1 MYQTNPIV
9 DTRLQAQSIL
19 YLAIITPLLL
29 LLCYPHAAHA
39 QDKSGVKPQ
48 VISLPSGPGS
58 LEGLGETF
66 EPDLSSGT
74 ASFPVKFTAAPGR
87 AGLQPNLE
95 LAYNGG
101 NGNGPWG
108 MGWKLSI
115 PSIQRR
121 TENGLPSYDDSRDE
135 FIYNDGEKLVPL
147 ADGTYRF
154 ENEGRFMRFR
164 RLEGGGW
171 EAHSPDGMRFLF
183 GEEENSRVVTPQGI
197 FRWELARQIDPNG
210 NELVYSYQHDDGYVY
225 PSAIRYNQGATGA
238 DSAVIFHYAP
248 RPDPF
253 TDRRSGAPITQALRG
268 TRLEMTALGKLV
280 RAYNFAYAPE
290 QSTGKY
296 SLLSSVTQVGDDGS
310 STLPPHQFTYTQF
323 DPTQSQVVTMQNP
336 PPLGLTNPDADL
348 VDINAD
354 GLPDLAYTAAEGH
367 RFYLNRGKGRWQ
379 TEPIYPAQSPPERIS
394 SPNVRMADMNGD
406 GRVDLL
412 VKSGATTGAPF
423 YFYTNNN
430 NGEWEKDGRV
440 DFGPSPGF
448 DLNDPNVQ
456 LFDVNNDHRIDV
468 VLSTAGRL
476 KIWLAREGT
485 WSSTADFDVPAPAAG
500 DAAKF
505 SDPNIKVGDIT
516 GDRMEDLLFVR
527 EGQVVFWAHNGN
539 GNYTEGETLLNPP
552 TGVGTQAAQI
562 QAGDLNND
570 GLVDLVLPGNR
581 TVYYW
586 LSLGDGSLTAPI
598 VLRDTP
604 PFNAEDTAVRLAD
617 IDGDGAV
624 ELIYSRYPAPANEAM
639 QYVDFSVGAQP
650 FLLQSVDNGLG
661 RTIQIDYKSSVDDYI
676 ADWDAETPWQV
687 NLPFPVQVVRQVK
700 VQDANSGDDYVID
713 YHYRDG
719 YYDGGQKE
727 FRGFVR
733 SEEIKRGD
741 PTAPSTVTRHTY
753 DVGMVDESRKGLL
766 LTKEVLA
773 EGGAC
778 SGDFTGCF
786 ERTVNQ
792 LTTLVV
798 VAPGETRTNK
808 PIAYAYL
815 SQADRFV
822 HEQQAQPVQLRQT
835 YEQDS
840 YGNLTKEFN
849 YGQVCGEDLSCGDD
863 ELLKYTDYAYNLE
876 AWLLNRP
883 QRVYQTD
890 ETGAFVSHQRFYY
903 DGAAYV
909 GLPLGGITRGQL
921 TLQESGLGPA
931 GENRYIVT
939 KSHAYDQYGNVIG
952 IIDANG
958 NRTTVEY
965 DAQLHTFPVL
975 EQLHLSDG
983 NVLSYAAIYHP
994 GLGKPMAATDYN
1006 GQPMFFVYDTF
1017 SRLHK
1022 IVEPGDTLELP
1033 TQQFSYAI
1041 GSPRSAITTE
1051 QRVQSGG
1058 NDVLTSVTYYDGLG
1072 RKLQTRREAADNKVV
1087 VEEAVT
1093 YNARQSVYQ
1102 QFQPYYADGFAYQP
1116 PPAAQPKNMLY
1127 YDAMSRVVRTENPD
1141 GTYSSII
1148 HRPLAQVQRDEEDN
1162 RADSPHA
1169 NTPTTLVYDGL
1180 QRLISVEETNLVNGQ
1195 RTPITTRYG
1204 YDLQGNLTQMVDGQ
1218 GNTRTMR
1225 YDGLGRKLHL
1235 QEPNRGTIDYTYDD
1249 NGNLIRTVDTKGQ
1262 VVETQYDAANR
1273 PVRETLHYTDGRP
1286 TEVNAIYHYDSDL
1299 ETRYPGAQNTLG
1311 RLAYIEDQ
1319 AGTIHYAYDARG
1331 NVIASLRH
1339 FREEGYTFVTRT
1351 RFDAMNRVSQVIYP
1365 DGTALDYEYDA
1376 GGLLQRIPGI
1386 VDKIEYTPANQRAN
1400 ITYANGVVS
1409 SYGYDARLRL
1419 TALDARRGSEPL
1431 QALGYTFDGAS
1442 NLRSMVDTRAAAGGL
1457 PSAQTQTFDYDALYR
1472 LTSATGVYGQIDYG
1486 YDAIGNLVRKTST
1499 GTPDTPNQNLG
1510 ELRYGEN
1517 GAGPHALTSAGDVT
1531 YRYDANGNLVSDGR
1545 RSYTWNAKDQLV
1557 ATDMGST
1564 QTSYTY
1570 NAEGQRV
1577 RQAVRLGAAV
1587 SSTLYVGENVEVRD
1601 DRLIFYI
1608 FDDEERIA
1616 QISKS
1621 FEPTT
1626 LLTSFDS
1633 PAPGSPPSSPPLPA
1647 ALQWYLSD
1655 HLGST
1660 NLLLDAQG
1668 AVLREQ
1674 VYYPYGPLRYRL
1686 NGGPVDYG
1694 YAGKE
1699 LDHSGLHYF
1708 GGRYYDANTG
1718 HFISVDPVVQEYGG
1732 NPQQN
1737 EALLNYLTHPQM
1749 ANGYSYAAG
1758 NPLKYIDPDGREIVI
1773 SKALRQTPGFMKA
1786 WKLFKS
1792 THEGQRLIASLEKS
1806 GWTVHLRANL
1816 GGRDGKVG
1824 YGLQPGERSYNFAG
1838 NASVTQYKNL
1848 GATEAAVL
1856 INIKEHTNQFRA
1868 KDQLI
1873 TELGNTIHRELR
1885 QSEAWSQT
1893 SIGEFLRNMENKRPD
1908 KFYDTMEALDNG
1920 TEAHHLAFQQEMKTA
1935 LRQKQK

>member
-9 DTRLQAQSIL
+9 DTRRPAQSL
-19 YLAIITPLLL
+19 RYLAVISALFFLLY
-29 LLCYPHAAHA
+29 YPHAAHA

-66 EPDLSSGT
+66 EPDLSTGT
-74 ASFPVKFTAAPGR
+74 SSFPVKFTAAPGR

-108 MGWKLSI
+108 MGWQLSI

-121 TENGLPSYDDSRDE
+121 TENGLPSYDDTKDE

-154 ENEGRFMRFR
+154 ENEGRFIRFR

-197 FRWELARQIDPNG
+197 FRWELARQIDPND

-268 TRLEMTALGKLV
+268 TSLEMTALGKLV

-323 DPTQSQVVTMQNP
+323 DPSQSAVVTMQNP

-379 TEPIYPAQSPPERIS
+379 TEPIYPTQSPPERIS

-412 VKSGATTGAPF
+412 VKAGDTAGAPF
-423 YFYTNNN
+423 YYYTNKAD
-430 NGEWEKDGRV
+430 GEWEKDGRV

-456 LFDVNNDHRIDV
+456 LIDVNNDHRIDV

-476 KIWLAREGT
+476 KIWLAREGA
-485 WSSTADFDVPAPAAG
+485 WSATADFDVLAPAAG

-527 EGQVVFWAHNGN
+527 DGLVVYWAHNGN
-539 GNYTEGETLLNPP
+539 GSYAEGETLLNPP
-552 TGVGTQAAQI
+552 SGVGAQSAQI

-581 TVYYW
+581 TVTYW

-604 PFNAEDTAVRLAD
+604 PFNGEDTAVRLAD
-617 IDGDGAV
+617 MDGDGAV
-624 ELIYSRYPAPANEAM
+624 ELLYSRYPAQANEAM

-661 RTIQIDYKSSVDDYI
+661 RTIQIDYKSSVDDHI
-676 ADWDAETPWQV
+676 ADWDGGTPWQV

-741 PTAPSTVTRHTY
+741 PTAPTTVTRHTY

-815 SQADRFV
+815 SQADHFV

-890 ETGAFVSHQRFYY
+890 EAGSFVSDQRFYY

-909 GLPLGGITRGQL
+909 GLGLGGITRGQL
-921 TLQESGLGPA
+921 TRQESGLGPA

-939 KSHAYDQYGNVIG
+939 KRHAYDQYGNVIG

-1022 IVEPGDTLELP
+1022 IVEPGDTLALP

-1051 QRVQSGG
+1051 QRIRGG
-1058 NDVLTSVTYYDGLG
+1058 ELDVLTSVTYYDGLG

-1116 PPAAQPKNMLY
+1116 PPAAQPKNTLY
-1127 YDAMSRVVRTENPD
+1127 YDVMSRVVRTENPD

-1195 RTPITTRYG
+1195 PTPITTRYG

-1273 PVRETLHYTDGRP
+1273 PVRETLHDTDGRP
-1286 TEVNAIYHYDSDL
+1286 TEVNAIYHYDGDL
-1299 ETRYPGAQNTLG
+1299 DARYPGVQNTLG

-1531 YRYDANGNLVSDGR
+1531 YRYDANGNLVNDGR

-1557 ATDMGST
+1557 ATDMGSV
-1564 QTSYTY
+1564 QISYTY

-1626 LLTSFDS
+1626 LLTSFAS
-1633 PAPGSPPSSPPLPA
+1633 PADGSPPAPA

-1737 EALLNYLTHPQM
+1737 AALLNYLTHPQM

-1893 SIGEFLRNMENKRPD
+1893 SIGEFLRNMENKRLD
-1908 KFYDTMEALDNG
+1908 KFYDTMEALDKG
-1920 TEAHHLAFQQEMKTA
+1920 TEPHHLTFQQEMKTA
-1935 LRQKQK
+1935 LQQKQK